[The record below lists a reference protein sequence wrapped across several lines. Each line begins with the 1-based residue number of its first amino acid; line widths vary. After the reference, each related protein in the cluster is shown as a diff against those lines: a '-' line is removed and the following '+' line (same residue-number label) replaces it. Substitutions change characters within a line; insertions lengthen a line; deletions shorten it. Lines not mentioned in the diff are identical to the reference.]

1 MKRIYVCDLAIK
13 LSVFHPK
20 TASRAA
26 LMESLSQDYPEFQID
41 GHYSN

>member
-20 TASRAA
+20 TASPRPAP
-26 LMESLSQDYPEFQID
+26 MKPEIYYPEFKID

>member
-20 TASRAA
+20 TASPAP
-26 LMESLSQDYPEFQID
+26 MKPEIYYPEFKID